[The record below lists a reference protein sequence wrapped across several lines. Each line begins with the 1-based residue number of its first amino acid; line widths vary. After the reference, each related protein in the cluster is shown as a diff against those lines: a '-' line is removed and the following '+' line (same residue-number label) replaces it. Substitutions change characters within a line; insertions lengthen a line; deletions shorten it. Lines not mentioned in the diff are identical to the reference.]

1 MMLTHRIRACALVM
15 SAAAALATASAAA
28 DATLK
33 VCADPANLPL
43 SNDKGEGYENKL
55 AEALAHD
62 LGRQVEYVFFPQ
74 RMGFVR
80 NTLRMKDE
88 QTQQFRCDLIMGVP
102 DKYELTA
109 TTQPYLHST
118 YALILAP
125 RKEFEP
131 VRSAADMLKLAPG
144 PLAAMH
150 IGVFSR
156 SPGNDWLLKN
166 SLMEQAVVYSHQS
179 GDVQESPGLTI
190 ERDLVSGKIEAG
202 ILWGPIAAML
212 ASRHA
217 KEHWRA
223 VPFEPESTIRFDY
236 KISMGLRNGEPE
248 WKRTLDAW
256 IAGHAAEISAILK
269 DYRIPVV
276 DAAGHVEM

>member
-1 MMLTHRIRACALVM
+1 MLTHRIRACVLLM
-15 SAAAALATASAAA
+15 SGGAVLATASEAA

-62 LGRQVEYVFFPQ
+62 LGRSVEYVFFPQ

-102 DKYELTA
+102 DQYELTA

-125 RKEFEP
+125 RKDLESLRTAE
-131 VRSAADMLKLAPG
+131 DLLKLAPG
-144 PLAAMH
+144 ALAGIH

-166 SLMEQAVVYSHQS
+166 SLMEQAVVYSHQT
-179 GDVQESPGLTI
+179 GDVQESPGSTI
-190 ERDLVSGKIEAG
+190 ERDLISGKIEAG

-217 KEHWRA
+217 QEHWRA
-223 VPFEPESTIRFDY
+223 VPFVPDSTIRFDY
-236 KISMGLRNGEPE
+236 KISMGLRNGEAE

-256 IAGHAAEISAILK
+256 IAGHAAEINSILK
-269 DYRIPVV
+269 EYRIPVV